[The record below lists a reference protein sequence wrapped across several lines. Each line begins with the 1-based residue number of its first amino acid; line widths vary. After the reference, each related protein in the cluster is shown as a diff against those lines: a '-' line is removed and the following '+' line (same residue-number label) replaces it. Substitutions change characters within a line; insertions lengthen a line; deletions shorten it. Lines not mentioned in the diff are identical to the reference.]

1 MAADV
6 APVLGRDIGGV
17 SHSAPCSLSIGFL
30 APSRSRGLTG
40 EEDNRTLVVS
50 MNMDACHSS
59 PGQELAQFPLCLP
72 RPKASVRL
80 GGMVLSDQ

>member
-1 MAADV
+1 MSS
-6 APVLGRDIGGV
+6 VL
-17 SHSAPCSLSIGFL
+17 L

-59 PGQELAQFPLCLP
+59 PEQELAQFSLCLP